1 MTADQLA
8 EVLRYDINRRTRY
21 LRMLDLKELAVRL
34 ALGGLPIATGG
45 AKASFLTE
53 LIQTVMPADSDD
65 TQTDGTRDERLQAV
79 VNKWQCVPFTGTL
92 QPPDPLELTRILHM
106 DVDEAAVQPPATLVP
121 NGPPPGRVLCALG
134 PNCRKST
141 LMPDP
146 HDPTQTLFS
155 TKCGNWHPDP
165 ELQVIMQEVRREYAA
180 TSVVPPVPP
189 VPLPVP
195 PALAANPSI
204 IAPIA
209 QAATIQAFI
218 AANRTNRPAA
228 PAVRPEDADLS
239 VIKLPPWV
247 TVDGLLP
254 PVDELEAIVTA
265 YEAAHA
271 LQAADI
277 RWHSAATPRA
287 RRSYRAGHGGLDPR
301 PYHAHILG
309 IWHAC
314 LASITEQLLR
324 AAPTSG
330 SAPPDAVAATVDTV
344 SGHANVVGPSVV
356 PAGNAA
362 GAAVPTAMIAV
373 RYHSDLHQASSI
385 DPVPPHLSV
394 IKLPPAVSPTV
405 VTIDGLPLSVADLA
419 AILDA
424 YDAALALQAA
434 DIRGH
439 SAASTH
445 AGHSYRAVHHGL
457 DPESYHAHLIALWHN
472 RLASIA
478 EQLPHVAPTSGSA
491 DSAGQLAAPAPADAV
506 AAAVNAVS
514 GDADVVGTSVVPAGN
529 AARADVRADVL
540 VAYQAAY
547 RAVRLGLD
555 PEPCHAHL
563 IRLWQDCLAPIAEQL
578 PHVAPTSASAGSAGR
593 LAAPADAVAA
603 TFNAAS
609 DDANAVRTSESAVGA
624 TAAPTDAVAAGV
636 VVAGVSTSR
645 CTATEWPR
653 WNSTLSRSPA
663 PTVPISPAPTA
674 ELTMP
679 PAPTAVPISPAP
691 TAMPISPAPATV
703 PTMPAPA
710 AELPMP
716 LAPTAVPTSPAP
728 AAVSISPAPTAE
740 LMPAPA
746 AVPTMP
752 PLPAPAVVSPIPAH
766 ELATLDHIHWCAD
779 LRAPP
784 KASVPAVA
792 AAARKLG
799 RWPPRNRFKLLDD
812 FPNMVPPPYRRSY
825 ASTAA
830 VARPAAH
837 TSTADHVPDPTH
849 ADLARLPVADD
860 AADTTAVTTAVH
872 AVAGVAANLPRRSAV
887 SCPPIPTY
895 AQLAL
900 LRVQTEVC
908 KAELVQH
915 AASLAIRRTQLV
927 RA

>member
-79 VNKWQCVPFTGTL
+79 VNKWQRVPFTGTL

-146 HDPTQTLFS
+146 RDPTQTLFS

-287 RRSYRAGHGGLDPR
+287 RRSYRA
-301 PYHAHILG
+301 
-309 IWHAC
+309 
-314 LASITEQLLR
+314 
-324 AAPTSG
+324 
-330 SAPPDAVAATVDTV
+330 
-344 SGHANVVGPSVV
+344 
-356 PAGNAA
+356 
-362 GAAVPTAMIAV
+362 
-373 RYHSDLHQASSI
+373 
-385 DPVPPHLSV
+385 
-394 IKLPPAVSPTV
+394 
-405 VTIDGLPLSVADLA
+405 
-419 AILDA
+419 
-424 YDAALALQAA
+424 
-434 DIRGH
+434 
-439 SAASTH
+439 
-445 AGHSYRAVHHGL
+445 VHHGL
-457 DPESYHAHLIALWHN
+457 DPEPYHTHLVGMWHD
-472 RLASIA
+472 RLASITK
-478 EQLPHVAPTSGSA
+478 QLLRAAPTSGSA
-491 DSAGQLAAPAPADAV
+491 DSAGQLATPAPAEAA

-514 GDADVVGTSVVPAGN
+514 GDVNVVGASVVPAGN
-529 AARADVRADVL
+529 AAGADVP

-555 PEPCHAHL
+555 PEPGHAHL
-563 IRLWQDCLAPIAEQL
+563 IGLWQDNLAPIAEQL

-663 PTVPISPAPTA
+663 
-674 ELTMP
+674 
-679 PAPTAVPISPAP
+679 
-691 TAMPISPAPATV
+691 
-703 PTMPAPA
+703 
-710 AELPMP
+710 
-716 LAPTAVPTSPAP
+716 
-728 AAVSISPAPTAE
+728 
-740 LMPAPA
+740 
-746 AVPTMP
+746 
-752 PLPAPAVVSPIPAH
+752 
-766 ELATLDHIHWCAD
+766 
-779 LRAPP
+779 R
-784 KASVPAVA
+784 
-792 AAARKLG
+792 
-799 RWPPRNRFKLLDD
+799 
-812 FPNMVPPPYRRSY
+812 
-825 ASTAA
+825 
-830 VARPAAH
+830 
-837 TSTADHVPDPTH
+837 
-849 ADLARLPVADD
+849 
-860 AADTTAVTTAVH
+860 
-872 AVAGVAANLPRRSAV
+872 
-887 SCPPIPTY
+887 
-895 AQLAL
+895 
-900 LRVQTEVC
+900 
-908 KAELVQH
+908 
-915 AASLAIRRTQLV
+915 
-927 RA
+927 